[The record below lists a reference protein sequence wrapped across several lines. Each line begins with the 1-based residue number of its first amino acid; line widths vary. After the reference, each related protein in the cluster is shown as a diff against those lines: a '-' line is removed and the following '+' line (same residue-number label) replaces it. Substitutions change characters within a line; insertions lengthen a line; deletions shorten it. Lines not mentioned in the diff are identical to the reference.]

1 MLFSTNPLGK
11 EKSLQIRGS
20 LLSVFSP
27 LSGRHE
33 RTRRQHSSLRQLEVF
48 ATSFP
53 EIWPNAMSTSSTSSS
68 TGPRWSR
75 GRDPPTHN
83 DGAIFLISCV
93 GG

>member
-1 MLFSTNPLGK
+1 MICSTNPLGK
-11 EKSLQIRGS
+11 EKSLQISGS
-20 LLSVFSP
+20 LLTVFSP

-33 RTRRQHSSLRQLEVF
+33 QSRRQHPSLRRLRVL

-53 EIWPNAMSTSSTSSS
+53 GDLANTMSTSSTSSS